1 MKLGPDRASKGD
13 IEGKKVNYLKDTFKN
28 IKILTKIRWNQPKPG
43 KSVFKKLKHSFS
55 FHFISNNCIKPNIN
69 LSF

>member
-1 MKLGPDRASKGD
+1 MKS
-13 IEGKKVNYLKDTFKN
+13 T
-28 IKILTKIRWNQPKPG
+28 KPG

-69 LSF
+69 LCFKIALKIAQEGPKKKIHKNN